1 MPAKTRQRR
10 SLSRLWLR
18 PWLSTYVLSFDNAR
32 DHGIK
37 RHRDQI
43 LSARIPRRN
52 PRQDFLMRERP
63 HKDGP
68 SHVSTRTFCG
78 KVRWTFP
85 TRLGPFHGEP
95 LIESPERPAN
105 RDGPRASL
113 IRLQGQNATARPSLD
128 ACTAQHPRSLNARL
142 LRRIVASQ
150 A

>member
-1 MPAKTRQRR
+1 MLAKTRQRR
-10 SLSRLWLR
+10 WLSRLWLR
-18 PWLSTYVLSFDNAR
+18 PWLSTCVLSFDNAR

-52 PRQDFLMRERP
+52 PRQDFLMRESP

-85 TRLGPFHGEP
+85 TRLGPFHCEP
-95 LIESPERPAN
+95 SIRSVR
-105 RDGPRASL
+105 RKVTVQGRASSGFRAKMRQPVL
-113 IRLQGQNATARPSLD
+113 RFMLAPLGIRDHSRPVCRRESLQ
-128 ACTAQHPRSLNARL
+128 ARL
-142 LRRIVASQ
+142 K
-150 A
+150 